1 MKRAL
6 QGRFQVLGSAQAQA
20 SPFLNEVLA
29 VLRTLHVLHVPMCD
43 TRGSQGLPGQY
54 AQYTDEHTDELDI
67 QETFSTHL

>member
-1 MKRAL
+1 MLVFWGPLCSR
-6 QGRFQVLGSAQAQA
+6 QTGRVRGRTKN
-20 SPFLNEVLA
+20 PELA
-29 VLRTLHVLHVPMCD
+29 PLWIKITGG